1 MKGKIMA
8 LGDKGR
14 HAANEAVERVE
25 DVTTTSGQSLV
36 DPASGELRGPNFASK
51 DVLDPDADGDTA
63 TELEDPDYASKD
75 VAGPRSEG
83 SGETATELEGL
94 NYSSKD
100 VIDDPE
106 R

>member
-25 DVTTTSGQSLV
+25 DVTTTSGQGLV

-51 DVLDPDADGDTA
+51 DVLDPDATGDTA

-75 VAGPRSEG
+75 VLGSSREG
-83 SGETATELEGL
+83 DQGTATELESL
-94 NYSSKD
+94 NYASKD
-100 VIDDPE
+100 VIDNPE

>member
-1 MKGKIMA
+1 MG

-25 DVTTTSGQSLV
+25 DVTTTSGQGRV
-36 DPASGELRGPNFASK
+36 DPESGELRGPNFASK
-51 DVLDPDADGDTA
+51 DVLDPDASGDTA

-75 VAGPRSEG
+75 VVGSEG
-83 SGETATELEGL
+83 SRETATELEAP

-100 VIDDPE
+100 VIDNP
-106 R
+106 

>member
-1 MKGKIMA
+1 MA
-8 LGDKGR
+8 LGDKGK

-36 DPASGELRGPNFASK
+36 DPTSGELRGPNFASK
-51 DVLDPDADGDTA
+51 DVLDPDAEGNTA

-75 VAGPRSEG
+75 VVG
-83 SGETATELEGL
+83 SGADGSQGTATELEGL

-100 VIDDPE
+100 VIENPE